1 MKTGNRGQVLLVF
14 LAALLCLL
22 GLAALGVD
30 MGYLYTVRHEL
41 QRSTDAGALAGASAM
56 LSGDWEDAAIRV
68 IAEARA
74 RDYASRDPVVTA
86 NLNPTAE
93 LQVGFPSRDR
103 VRVDATRT
111 VNIFFARLFLGPT
124 RTVTAHSIAEASVVD
139 RNVKGLAPWGIPY
152 PWTDVDGDGIFDPGL
167 DNVHTR
173 CEAGIPDN
181 VQFCNGTR
189 FILKPG
195 VSKSSKQYTG
205 TPSIQQESGHYFA
218 LDFGASGGSGYKD
231 GLLYGSNYPVSPGDE
246 VPLETGALM
255 GPTTQA
261 IKTLVFDPVMGD
273 PDSKWNDQTGL
284 PYSDKYPSGFHPD
297 GSPITDWMGSPR
309 IVRIPVY
316 DPSQGT
322 PEMGKSTM
330 TVAGFAGFWIEDI
343 DNKGTITGRFV
354 REVTVT
360 GMGGPSA
367 GPVSTPV
374 LRNLRLVE

>member
-14 LAALLCLL
+14 LAALMCLL

-56 LSGDWEDAAIRV
+56 LSGDWADPSIRQL
-68 IAEARA
+68 ADARA
-74 RDYASRDPVVTA
+74 RDYASRDRVVTS
-86 NLNPTAE
+86 NLNPAAE
-93 LQVGFPSRDR
+93 LQVAFPSRDR

-111 VNIFFARLFLGPT
+111 VNLSFARLFLGPT
-124 RTVTAHSIAEASVVD
+124 RAVTAYSVAEASVVD
-139 RNVKGLAPWGIPY
+139 RNVTGLAPWGIPY
-152 PWTDVDGDGIFDPGL
+152 PWVDVDGDGIFDPNV
-167 DNVHTR
+167 DNVQKG
-173 CEAGIPDN
+173 CVAGIPETL
-181 VQFCNGTR
+181 QFCNGTK

-195 VSKSSKQYTG
+195 VSNTSKEYTG

-231 GLLYGSNYPVSPGDE
+231 GLLYGSKYPVSSGDE

-255 GPTTQA
+255 GPTVQA
-261 IKTLVFDPVMGD
+261 VRELIAGD
-273 PDSKWNDQTGL
+273 PHSYWDFGTGH
-284 PYSDKYPSGFHPD
+284 PYSDEFPSGTKPD
-297 GSPITDWMGSPR
+297 GTPITDWMSSPR

-322 PEMGKSTM
+322 PAMGKSTM

-343 DNKGTITGRFV
+343 DNKGAITGRFV
-354 REVTVT
+354 DEVTVV
-360 GMGGPSA
+360 GAGGPSP